1 MPLIFPWHGVV
12 RDDWM
17 NSFLELYEQCGLDIN
32 KVPLDPLLPAP
43 KPGGFYAR
51 PLSTSEASVWLKLL
65 LRGTANS
72 EIFRSHSLKCTM
84 LSWCAQSGL
93 DKECRAVLAHHCS
106 ALTGSEVVYS
116 RQLQVRAIRKLQM
129 LLHRVRAGLGVD
141 EDVDNSEQHT
151 QMSAGMT
158 PRSMFKKVAPS
169 TPMPE
174 SPPLHAGRFANV
186 STPGIVESAAAEVLE
201 AEDHE
206 AVKEEAMD
214 MDAVVEAADSITLF
228 GADLTSKGLIQIDSS
243 SGSSSDSDSDSST
256 DSSTPTPVAPVDC
269 EVVPEGVSYYKHIKS
284 LILHRC
290 VTGSDVASCGAKLSS
305 NFKDVGRSFSFKFPK
320 CLKCFPKDNQRIRD
334 LDALTDALDK
344 AVHRARKS

>member
-1 MPLIFPWHGVV
+1 
-12 RDDWM
+12 
-17 NSFLELYEQCGLDIN
+17 
-32 KVPLDPLLPAP
+32 
-43 KPGGFYAR
+43 
-51 PLSTSEASVWLKLL
+51 
-65 LRGTANS
+65 
-72 EIFRSHSLKCTM
+72 
-84 LSWCAQSGL
+84 
-93 DKECRAVLAHHCS
+93 
-106 ALTGSEVVYS
+106 
-116 RQLQVRAIRKLQM
+116 M
-129 LLHRVRAGLGVD
+129 LLHRVRVGLGVD
-141 EDVDNSEQHT
+141 EDVGNSEQYTQMSAGMTPRPMFRKVAPSTPIDEDVDNGEQHT

-174 SPPLHAGRFANV
+174 PPPLHAGQFANV

-201 AEDHE
+201 AEDYE
-206 AVKEEAMD
+206 AVKEEAID
-214 MDAVVEAADSITLF
+214 MDAVVEAADSITL
-228 GADLTSKGLIQIDSS
+228 TSKGFIQIDSS

-256 DSSTPTPVAPVDC
+256 DSSSPAPVAPVEC
-269 EVVPEGVSYYKHIKS
+269 EVVPEGMSYYKHIKS